1 MTCNLHILSPCEL
14 SIHKQYLHIHI
25 HMDQKWLNVSK
36 KMEEKGKRNNLKFT
50 QFRLL
55 FVLLLFVG
63 CGGGVT
69 V

>member
-14 SIHKQYLHIHI
+14 SIHKQYLYIHTY
-25 HMDQKWLNVSK
+25 MDQNGWLNVWK
-36 KMEEKGKRNNLKFT
+36 RWKERKRNHLKFT

-55 FVLLLFVG
+55 FVLLLFAG

-69 V
+69 E